1 MTRTAAAGE
10 PERRLPPVITPAGTA
25 PAQPADLGVPVDA
38 AEARATTVT
47 VSALGARVNICFRGA
62 LLAVDPETAQCRQI
76 DLPDAGFPFAAISTT
91 DGRTVTGGS
100 WFGAETDPASR
111 QASWIAEIEPVHGD
125 VRAHRVCPGEQVIG
139 LGLGE
144 AADGAVWFTTYP
156 GALLV
161 RWDRSADT
169 FAEPVRLSET
179 EEYPTHVAVDRD
191 GWVYVGI
198 GTTTRSVV
206 ALGPDATE
214 AAVILHSPQPGCG
227 YVRLGA
233 DGIVY
238 GHIDSPHL
246 HPEPDLQARWY
257 RFDSGV
263 PVPVAEPAPGAVT
276 GTGFDRIHQV
286 NPAPWT
292 VVEVDLPHRRLVT
305 SHPRSRVTPL
315 TYRSSGAELSA
326 FRLGPTGRLHG
337 TSNHPLQLFDADP
350 ATGHAVLHGLSPVAE
365 AGGNIC
371 AWSVWGELMAGVAY
385 TGGHLYLLDPAAP
398 VAAGT
403 NPRHLGAHPEAGRPR
418 CCLVVGDTLVWS
430 GYGDYGH
437 SGGGLVLSELP
448 SGRSQVIGHRQIAEH
463 QGTTALCLLDER
475 TVLGGTSVESP
486 GGAPVRAR
494 DATAYVFDVRA
505 RRLIRSFV
513 PRPGVRTW
521 SGAAR
526 CPDGSVHL
534 VSVDGTHLL
543 VDPEKGSTVRELG
556 SVDVGDL
563 APGGCLVDSETM
575 WLIAERGITR
585 VDLTRHRVDLIARS
599 PWPLTAGGALVGA
612 DLYAGSGSHL
622 LRFDGVR

>member
-1 MTRTAAAGE
+1 M
-10 PERRLPPVITPAGTA
+10 
-25 PAQPADLGVPVDA
+25 
-38 AEARATTVT
+38 
-47 VSALGARVNICFRGA
+47 
-62 LLAVDPETAQCRQI
+62 
-76 DLPDAGFPFAAISTT
+76 
-91 DGRTVTGGS
+91 
-100 WFGAETDPASR
+100 
-111 QASWIAEIEPVHGD
+111 
-125 VRAHRVCPGEQVIG
+125 IG

-156 GALLV
+156 GSLLV

-169 FAEPVRLSET
+169 FSEPVRLSES
-179 EEYPTHVAVDRD
+179 EEYPVHVAVARD

-198 GTTTRSVV
+198 GTSTRSVV
-206 ALGPDATE
+206 ALGPGATE

-233 DGIVY
+233 DGAAY

-246 HPEPDLQARWY
+246 HPEPDLQPRWY

-286 NPAPWT
+286 NPAPWA

-305 SHPRSRVTPL
+305 SHPQPRVTAL
-315 TYRSSGAELSA
+315 TYRSAGAELSA
-326 FRLGPTGRLHG
+326 FRVGPTGRLHG

-350 ATGHAVLHGLSPVAE
+350 ATGKAVLHGLSPVAE

-371 AWSVWGELMAGVAY
+371 AWSVWGERMAGVAY

-398 VAAGT
+398 VLAGT
-403 NPRHLGAHPEAGRPR
+403 NPLHLGAHPEAGRPR
-418 CCLVVGDTLVWS
+418 CCVVVGDTLVWS

-437 SGGGLVLSELP
+437 SGGGLVISELP
-448 SGRSQVIGHRQIAEH
+448 SGRSQVVGHRRIAEY
-463 QGTTALCLLDER
+463 QGTTALCVLDER
-475 TVLGGTSVESP
+475 TVLGGTSIESP
-486 GGAPVRAR
+486 GGAPVRAAE
-494 DATAYVFDVRA
+494 ATAYVFDVRA
-505 RRLIRSFV
+505 CRLIHSFV

-526 CPDGSVHL
+526 CPDGLVHL
-534 VSVDGTHLL
+534 VSADGTHVL
-543 VDPEKGSTVRELG
+543 VDPEKGRTVRELD
-556 SVDVGDL
+556 SVELGDL
-563 APGGCLVDSETM
+563 AAGGCLVDSDTM
-575 WLIAERGITR
+575 WVIAERGITR

-622 LRFDGVR
+622 LRFSGVR